1 MTCSVPNLHKRIFV
15 CFLLLTGTVAIESR
29 AAEQNPSSALPA
41 TVLTN
46 AEQVHKLTREEA
58 AKGQRVL
65 IRGVITCA
73 LPDPIFNAAVVQDHT
88 AGIYIDHWNPSL
100 GPRPEVG
107 GLVEIEGVTD
117 PGEFAPRVHAT
128 RMTWLGTGQ
137 LPAPIQPYWD
147 QLINGSLDTE
157 FVEIEG
163 VITTVRADG
172 VTLLTHGG
180 KINVLVYGPNG
191 STNGVE
197 LKPYEDALIR
207 LRGCLFAS
215 WDRDTHEVDVN
226 EIRMFTP
233 EVTVVEPAP
242 ADPFTVIPN
251 LVADLLQF
259 DPQASGLRPV
269 KVSGQIVLKHE
280 LEYLAKNGTNG
291 FRLMEYFAMDGTN
304 GFRFIPKENVSLGN
318 GDLVEVVGFPSLT
331 GPSPVLQEAIARKTD
346 VAPVPA
352 ARTLDPTNLFL
363 PENDAVRVR
372 VDAMLLNL
380 SDDRRT
386 LELQAGLQRFIAR
399 LDGNLRAPV
408 TEPASP
414 DAIRVDVVDAP
425 VGSRLEL
432 TGVYAGNGGNRT
444 TRAEVASFELLLN
457 TAADVRVLAR
467 PPFWTLPRL
476 LTLVGALFGVL
487 ILALIWIRLLHHRVQ
502 QRTDQLQKEMQ
513 EHEQA
518 EQQRTLAVE
527 RARIARDLH
536 DDLGSSL
543 TEITMLATTS
553 PGLNLPADQAAER
566 METIAGKSRTLV
578 NALDEIVWAVDP
590 ERDTLASVARYLA
603 SYTEEYLAGLHVAC
617 RVQIPNSS
625 PNQVISGKVRH
636 QLFLAVKEA
645 LNNAIRHSGATEIN
659 FRVRVAKDELLI
671 LITDNGSGF
680 DTSGYS
686 NGHGILNL
694 RQRLEHLHGRCELES
709 TPGVG
714 TTVSLQLPL
723 PISNHQI

>member
-1 MTCSVPNLHKRIFV
+1 MTCSVPKLHAQIV
-15 CFLLLTGTVAIESR
+15 VYLTLLTWAVAVESH
-29 AAEQNPSSALPA
+29 AAEQSPSSVFSA

-73 LPDPIFNAAVVQDHT
+73 LPNPNFNAAVVQDRT
-88 AGIYIDHWNPSL
+88 AGIYVDHWNPPL
-100 GPRPEVG
+100 GPRPELG

-128 RMTWLGTGQ
+128 RMTWLGTGE
-137 LPAPIQPYWD
+137 LPTPIQPYWD

-180 KINVLVYGPNG
+180 KINVLVYDPDG
-191 STNGVE
+191 STNGMA

-215 WDRDTHEVDVN
+215 WDRDTHEVNVN

-233 EVTVVEPAP
+233 AVTVVEPAP
-242 ADPFTVIPN
+242 ADPFTVIPKR
-251 LVADLLQF
+251 VADLLQF

-280 LEYLAKNGTNG
+280 GE
-291 FRLMEYFAMDGTN
+291 FFAMDGTN
-304 GFRFIPKENVSLGN
+304 GFRFIPKETVNLGS
-318 GDLVEVVGFPSLT
+318 GDMVEVVGFPGLT
-331 GPSPVLQEAIARKTD
+331 GPSPVLQEAIARKTG
-346 VAPVPA
+346 VAPVPP
-352 ARTLDPTNLFL
+352 ARLLDVTNLFRA
-363 PENDAVRVR
+363 ENDAVRVR
-372 VDAMLLNL
+372 VEAVLLNL
-380 SDDRRT
+380 SDDRQT
-386 LELQAGLQRFIAR
+386 MELQAGLKRFVAR
-399 LDGNLRAPV
+399 LNGNNRAAAGQPV
-408 TEPASP
+408 SP
-414 DAIRVDVVDAP
+414 GAVRLHDIDLP
-425 VGSRLEL
+425 LGSRLAL

-444 TRAEVASFELLLN
+444 TGADVASFELLLN
-457 TAADVRVLAR
+457 TAADIRVLAR

-518 EQQRTLAVE
+518 EQQRALAVE

-543 TEITMLATTS
+543 TEITMLATSS

-566 METIAGKSRTLV
+566 MEAIAGKSRTLV

-636 QLFLAVKEA
+636 HLFLAVKEA
-645 LNNAIRHSGATEIN
+645 LNNAIRHGGATEIN
-659 FRVRVAKDELLI
+659 FRVRVSNDELVI
-671 LITDNGSGF
+671 LITDNGTGF
-680 DTSGYS
+680 DTASYS

-694 RQRLEHLHGRCELES
+694 QQRLEHLHGRCELES
-709 TPGVG
+709 TPGAG

-723 PISNHQI
+723 PIPNHQI

>member
-1 MTCSVPNLHKRIFV
+1 MTCGVPNLHTQILV
-15 CFLLLTGTVAIESR
+15 CFTLLASAITVESR
-29 AAEQNPSSALPA
+29 AAEQSPSSALPA

-46 AEQVHKLTREEA
+46 AEQVHQLTREEA

-73 LPDPIFNAAVVQDHT
+73 LPDPIFNAAVVQDRT

-100 GPRPEVG
+100 GPRPELG
-107 GLVEIEGVTD
+107 GLVEIEGITD

-128 RMTWLGTGQ
+128 RMTWLGTGE

-180 KINVLVYGPNG
+180 KINVLVYGANG
-191 STNGVE
+191 STNGVA

-215 WDRDTHEVDVN
+215 WDRDTHEVNVN

-233 EVTVVEPAP
+233 EVTVVEQAP
-242 ADPFTVIPN
+242 ADPFTVIPKR
-251 LVADLLQF
+251 VTDLLQF

-280 LEYLAKNGTNG
+280 G
-291 FRLMEYFAMDGTN
+291 EYFAMDGTN
-304 GFRFIPKENVSLGN
+304 GFRFTPKETVNLGS

-331 GPSPVLQEAIARKTD
+331 GPSPVLQEAIARKTG

-352 ARTLDPTNLFL
+352 ARPLDPTNLFL

-372 VDAMLLNL
+372 VEAVLLNL

-399 LDGNLRAPV
+399 LDGNIRAAVP
-408 TEPASP
+408 EPPSP
-414 DAIRVDVVDAP
+414 DAIRVDVVDVP
-425 VGSRLEL
+425 VGTRLEL

-444 TRAEVASFELLLN
+444 TRADVANFELLLN

-467 PPFWTLPRL
+467 PSFWTLPRL

-518 EQQRTLAVE
+518 EQQRALAVE

-553 PGLNLPADQAAER
+553 PGLELPADQAAER
-566 METIAGKSRTLV
+566 MEAIAGKSRTLV

-603 SYTEEYLAGLHVAC
+603 SYTEEYLAGLHIAC

-625 PNQVISGKVRH
+625 PAQMISGKVRH

-645 LNNAIRHSGATEIN
+645 LNNAIRHGGATEIN
-659 FRVRVAKDELLI
+659 FRLRVANDQLLI
-671 LITDNGSGF
+671 LIKDNGSGF

-694 RQRLEHLHGRCELES
+694 RQRLEQLHGRCELES

-723 PISNHQI
+723 PIPNHQI